1 MQTADNTEKLAAFI
15 RRVLD
20 LESQRDDEDPALY
33 LSIAAG
39 DTVRGAR
46 SVVTGITVDD
56 KSAAELA
63 DEVRG
68 ACWRNAGCRMYV
80 VAVGAVGEKSKR
92 ESCNLPAEVDAD
104 DGGDVRA
111 AGGPVA
117 AMAGQLVRMSR
128 AADERAM
135 FVVQKNGQLMD
146 SLLEVTR
153 EKVLLEAREAYAD
166 ELASMESDRM
176 WAEAF
181 QTFAQTAGQALVPL
195 IAHRMGAPVP
205 DGSDDGDQAKH
216 AEAWSDLDQ
225 KVDGFKTWCASHPGL
240 LAQPAGLQRLAQ
252 IEAIAKANMAAPV
265 PEVPPVV

>member
-1 MQTADNTEKLAAFI
+1 MQTADNTEKLSAFI

-20 LESQRDDEDPALY
+20 LENKRDEEDPDFY
-33 LSIAAG
+33 LAISAG

-46 SVVTGITVDD
+46 SVVTGITVAD
-56 KSAAELA
+56 KTAAELS

-80 VAVGAVGEKSKR
+80 VSVGVVGEKSKR
-92 ESCNLPAEVDAD
+92 ESVNLPAEVDGDEA
-104 DGGDVRA
+104 GDVRA

-135 FVVQKNGQLMD
+135 FVVQKNGHLMD
-146 SLLEVTR
+146 QLLEVTR
-153 EKVLLEAREAYAD
+153 DKVLLEAREQYQD
-166 ELASMESDRM
+166 ELAAMDSDRM

-205 DGSDDGDQAKH
+205 DGSDDGDQAQD
-216 AEAWSDLDQ
+216 AEAWSGLDSMLETFR
-225 KVDGFKTWCASHPGL
+225 VWCVAHPGL

-252 IEAIAKANMAAPV
+252 IEAVAKANMAAPV
-265 PEVPPVV
+265 PDPVV